1 MGGGSSQPTQ
11 TTTTTAKMSPEQ
23 QELYKLALP
32 GVKEFAA
39 TVPERYPGQVA
50 GFDPAQT
57 AGQNIALA
65 SAIPQQMLANTALGS
80 STALQSPEFAAS
92 NPWLDQAI
100 SASVRPITEAYQQD
114 ILPGIRDQFQ
124 GAGQGFGGSR
134 RAIADARAT
143 SDYMRN
149 VGDTAS
155 KLGLGAY
162 NTNIDAMVKALG
174 LTPQTQQAQVAP
186 GLTVSGV
193 GDVRQNMAQQQLNEF
208 ISGFNYEQLAPF
220 LQSQDIISLISGIPG
235 GTTTSLST
243 GNVAQ
248 ANPFSK
254 ILGGAATGASLGS
267 AIMPGIGTGVG
278 AGIGGLLAFL

>member
-11 TTTTTAKMSPEQ
+11 TTQTTVQMSPEQ
-23 QELYKLALP
+23 RELYQLAIP

-57 AGQNIALA
+57 AGQNMALA
-65 SAIPQQMLANTALGS
+65 SAAPQQVLANTAAGTS
-80 STALQSPEFAAS
+80 QRLQDPGFAAS
-92 NPWLDQAI
+92 NPWLDSAI
-100 SASVRPITEAYQQD
+100 DASVRPITEQYQQT
-114 ILPGIRDQFQ
+114 ILPGIRDEFQ

-143 SDYMRN
+143 SDYMRS
-149 VGDTAS
+149 VGDTSA

-174 LTPQTQQAQVAP
+174 LTPQTQQAQLAP
-186 GLTVSGV
+186 GTTTSAV
-193 GDVRQNMAQQQLNEF
+193 GDVRQNLAQQLLNEQVA
-208 ISGFNYEQLAPF
+208 GFNYAQLAPF

-235 GTTTSLST
+235 GTSTSLST
-243 GNVAQ
+243 GNTAQ
-248 ANPFSK
+248 QNPFTK
-254 ILGGAATGASLGS
+254 LLGGAATGASLGS
-267 AIMPGIGTGVG
+267 ALFPGVGTAAG